1 MEDSTY
7 AVRSRIGFNC
17 CPSMST
23 LSLFLHH
30 DTMTYYGPVDNV
42 RDVIIGRLLIILFI
56 EGLGYRA
63 CKWRF

>member
-1 MEDSTY
+1 
-7 AVRSRIGFNC
+7 
-17 CPSMST
+17 MST